1 MAQQRVF
8 RRIVRSASIATLA
21 LAAVCVAAPVAAV
34 VAGPGVAMAATPT
47 YTVGNTAIAV
57 KTTNGETWDFSII
70 WVQVVAG
77 SASLSLGLERTV
89 TAGGAGFE
97 EHEWMIP
104 VKTSTFTFNSSTEVG
119 TLNATS
125 ATTPLA
131 TVDLSF
137 KGTSKKAA
145 TCTSGSEE
153 IYSGTLSGKI
163 ALVTGLTGGGTVGST
178 TKTTTFNL
186 GTPEVKSDLSCVP
199 PTTTDCA
206 NTSDFES
213 SLTPKTSP
221 DGVGING
228 EEEGVSFDYV
238 GVDRG
243 VTISKPAGTTRE
255 DGASIEKGAMSYN
268 KTTKVFSIGS
278 SSAGI
283 VTGSA
288 TLTGGTVKTITT
300 SCTAG
305 GKKVTLTETFDSS
318 AKYTS
323 PSGKSLTA
331 HTSLTGTLTVP
342 SATTGAYGVTTI
354 S

>member
-1 MAQQRVF
+1 V
-8 RRIVRSASIATLA
+8 A
-21 LAAVCVAAPVAAV
+21 LVAFCVAAPVAAI
-34 VAGPGVAMAATPT
+34 VAAPGDALAATPT
-47 YTVGNTAIAV
+47 YTLGNTAVAV
-57 KTTNGETWDFSII
+57 KTSNGDTWDLSIV

-77 SASLSLGLERTV
+77 SASISIGLLRTV
-89 TAGGAGFE
+89 TTGGSGFE
-97 EHEWMIP
+97 EHAWMIP
-104 VKTSTFTFNSSTEVG
+104 VKSTTFTFNSSTEVG

-131 TVDLSF
+131 TVDLNF

-163 ALVTGLTGGGTVGST
+163 ALVTGLTGGGTVGSAT
-178 TKTTTFNL
+178 NTTTFNL
-186 GTPEVKSDLSCVP
+186 GTPEVKSNLSCIP
-199 PTTTDCA
+199 PTTIDCA
-206 NTSDFES
+206 NTILFDS
-213 SLTPKTSP
+213 SLTPKTNP
-221 DGVGING
+221 DAVGING
-228 EEEGVSFDYV
+228 DEEGISFDYV

-255 DGASIEKGAMSYN
+255 DGAAIDKGAMSYN
-268 KTTKVFSIGS
+268 ATTHVFSVGT

-288 TLTGGTVKTITT
+288 TLTGGTVKTTT
-300 SCTAG
+300 TTCTAG
-305 GKKVTLTETFDSS
+305 GKSVKITLTSNDS

-323 PSGKSLTA
+323 PSGKSITA

-342 SATTGAYGVTTI
+342 SNTTGAYDVTTI

>member
-1 MAQQRVF
+1 
-8 RRIVRSASIATLA
+8 
-21 LAAVCVAAPVAAV
+21 
-34 VAGPGVAMAATPT
+34 
-47 YTVGNTAIAV
+47 
-57 KTTNGETWDFSII
+57 
-70 WVQVVAG
+70 
-77 SASLSLGLERTV
+77 
-89 TAGGAGFE
+89 
-97 EHEWMIP
+97 MIP

-186 GTPEVKSDLSCVP
+186 GTPEVKSNLSCI
-199 PTTTDCA
+199 
-206 NTSDFES
+206 
-213 SLTPKTSP
+213 P

-278 SSAGI
+278 SSAGT

>member
-8 RRIVRSASIATLA
+8 RRVVRSSVATVA
-21 LAAVCVAAPVAAV
+21 LAALCVAAPLAAMAAAPAVAL
-34 VAGPGVAMAATPT
+34 AATPT
-47 YTVGNTAIAV
+47 YTLGNTAVAV
-57 KTTNGETWDFSII
+57 KTSNGETWDLSIV
-70 WVQVVAG
+70 WTEVVAG
-77 SASLSLGLERTV
+77 SASFSVGLERTV
-89 TAGGAGFE
+89 TTGGAGFE
-97 EHEWMIP
+97 EHAWMIP
-104 VKTSTFTFNSSTEVG
+104 VKSTTFTFNSSTEVG

-125 ATTPLA
+125 ETTPLA
-131 TVDLSF
+131 TVDLNF

-186 GTPEVKSDLSCVP
+186 GTPEVKSDLSCIP
-199 PTTTDCA
+199 PTTVDCA
-206 NTSDFES
+206 NTSDFVS
-213 SLTPKTSP
+213 TLTPKTSP

-228 EEEGVSFDYV
+228 EEEGISFDYV

-255 DGASIEKGAMSYN
+255 DGAGIEKGAMSYN
-268 KTTKVFSIGS
+268 KTTKVFSVGS
-278 SSAGI
+278 STAGI
-283 VTGSA
+283 ITGSA
-288 TLTGGTVKTITT
+288 TLTGGTVKTTT
-300 SCTAG
+300 TTCTSG
-305 GKKVTLTETFDSS
+305 GKKVTLTETFDDT

-323 PSGKSLTA
+323 PTGKSLTA
-331 HTSLTGTLTVP
+331 HTSLTGTLTVA
-342 SATTGAYGVTTI
+342 SNTTGAYGVTTI